1 MRLRV
6 QSSLRVHAPS
16 QTDLIAKIE
25 VAQIPGQT
33 VLRESLETEPRLD
46 LRRLT
51 DAHDGSRTLV
61 GAVAGPVDIAYSAD
75 VELLPRQPVPDTA
88 RQLGWAELPA
98 DVLPFLLA
106 SRYCPSDKFGRFAAR
121 ELGSTAG
128 GARVNAIL
136 AWIARNIDYLHGVSD
151 AEIAAERTFVD
162 RAGVCRDFAHLAVT
176 LARASGIP
184 ARTVAAYAWQLEP
197 QDFHAVPE
205 FYLEGGWWLADATG
219 LAPIDGLVRIAHGRD
234 AADIAFLTTSGET
247 SVEAMSIAVTSLE
260 VAAAA

>member
-1 MRLRV
+1 MHLYV
-6 QSSLRVHAPS
+6 QASLRVHAPAR
-16 QTDLIAKIE
+16 TDVIAKIE
-25 VAQIPGQT
+25 VAHSPGQT
-33 VLRESLETEPRLD
+33 VLGESLDTAPRLE
-46 LRRLT
+46 LIRLT
-51 DAHDGSRTLV
+51 DARDGVRTLV
-61 GAVAGPVDIAYSAD
+61 GGFEGTVDLVYSAD
-75 VELLPRQPVPDTA
+75 VEVLPRLPVPDTA
-88 RQLGWAELPA
+88 RQLGWADLPA

-106 SRYCPSDKFGRFAAR
+106 SRFCPSDKFGRFAAR
-121 ELGSTAG
+121 ELGPNAG

-151 AEIAAERTFVD
+151 AETTAERTFVD

-234 AADIAFLTTSGET
+234 AAEIAFLTTSGEA
-247 SVEAMSIAVTSLE
+247 SMEAMSVAVTALE
-260 VAAAA
+260 AAAAA